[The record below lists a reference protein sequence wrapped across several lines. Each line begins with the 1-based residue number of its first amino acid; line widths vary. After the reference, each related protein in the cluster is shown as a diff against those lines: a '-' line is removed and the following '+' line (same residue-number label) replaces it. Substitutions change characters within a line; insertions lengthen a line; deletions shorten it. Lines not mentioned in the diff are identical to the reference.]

1 MQYSIAIHQNNRVT
15 EIKAEAG
22 TNLLEILR
30 GLGAEI
36 DTPCNGKGTCG
47 KCRVKVNGLPNG
59 PGEAER
65 KLLGKPALGS
75 GYRLACYN
83 TVDANLELFLDPA
96 AGSPARI
103 LSDGKVMAV
112 RPEPYVSKRVVR
124 VDPPSLDDQR
134 SDSERLAARDPL
146 GAETGALELLRHL
159 PETLRQNDH
168 QVTLIYHGTEL
179 AGIEPG
185 DTGSTAY
192 GVAFDIG
199 TTTVVAYLA
208 DLSSGRRLGASS
220 ELNPQRRFGADV
232 ISRIQHTVSEPDGLE
247 TMSRTIVDC
256 ANRLIAR
263 LAADHRLEPARI
275 VAASFAGNPT
285 MIHFLLKL
293 PARNLSVSPFIPVTT
308 RLLKLR
314 AAELNLDINPS
325 GLATVLPSVSA
336 YIGADT
342 VAAILASG
350 MDRDSRITLLV
361 DIGTNGEIVLGNADW
376 LYACSAAAGPA
387 FEGANIR
394 NGIGGVQGA
403 IDRVRFVP
411 EFGFDT
417 IGDAKPVGICGTGL
431 VDAVA
436 GMLDAGLLD
445 ETGRLNREC
454 RQPEWRE
461 RLLKLDGQNAFR
473 LVEPGE
479 SAGNQAIVLTQ
490 KDIRELQS
498 AKAAIAAGIKVLASR
513 AGIGLDQV
521 ERVCLAGG
529 FGSYIHV
536 ESALRIGLFPAE
548 LRGKIEAI
556 GNAAGEG
563 AVAALL
569 SESHLAACEQIK
581 KRVRYIELSTCPEFN
596 DFFIDSMVFPG

>member
-1 MQYSIAIHQNNRVT
+1 MQYSIRVHRNGHVT
-15 EIKAEAG
+15 ETKVAAG
-22 TNLLEILR
+22 INLLEFLR
-30 GLGAEI
+30 GLGVAM
-36 DTPCNGKGTCG
+36 DTPCNGQGTCG
-47 KCRVKVNGLPNG
+47 KCRVRVNGLPNG

-65 KLLGKPALGS
+65 KLLGGPALRS
-75 GYRLACYN
+75 GYRLACFN
-83 TVDANLELFLDPA
+83 TIDADLDLFPDPVA
-96 AGSPARI
+96 DLNARI
-103 LSDGKVMAV
+103 LSDGKPVTV
-112 RPEPYVSKRVVR
+112 RPDPYVLKRAVR

-134 SDSERLAARDPL
+134 SDTERLAALDPRM
-146 GAETGALELLRHL
+146 EEMGALDLMRRL
-159 PETLRQNDH
+159 PEALRRNDY
-168 QVTLIYHGTEL
+168 QLTLIYHGTEL

-185 DTGSTAY
+185 DTGSVGY

-199 TTTVVAYLA
+199 TTTVVAYLV
-208 DLSSGRRLGASS
+208 DLNSGRRLGAAS

-232 ISRIQHTVSEPDGLE
+232 ISRIQHTVNEPDGLE
-247 TMSRTIVDC
+247 AMGQLIVDC

-263 LAADHRLEPARI
+263 LASDHRLEPARI
-275 VAASFAGNPT
+275 VAAVFAGNPT

-293 PARNLSVSPFIPVTT
+293 PARNLAVSPFIPVTT

-325 GLATVLPSVSA
+325 GLAVVLPSVSA

-342 VAAILASG
+342 VAAILASR

-387 FEGANIR
+387 FEGANIS

-403 IDRVRFVP
+403 IDRVWFVP

-417 IGDAKPVGICGTGL
+417 IGDAKPAGICGTGL
-431 VDAVA
+431 VDAVS

-445 ETGRLNREC
+445 ETGRMNMGC
-454 RQPEWRE
+454 GQPELRE
-461 RLLKLDGQNAFR
+461 RLVTVDGQNAFR
-473 LVEPGE
+473 LAEASEG
-479 SAGNQAIVLTQ
+479 IVLTQ

-498 AKAAIAAGIKVLASR
+498 AKAAIAAGIKVLAGR

-521 ERVCLAGG
+521 DRVCLAGG
-529 FGSYIHV
+529 FGSYINV
-536 ESALRIGLFPAE
+536 ESALRIGLLPAE
-548 LRGKIEAI
+548 LQGKIKSI

-569 SESHLAACEQIK
+569 SESYLAACEQIK
-581 KRVRYIELSTCPEFN
+581 KRVRYIELSACPEFN
-596 DFFIDSMVFPG
+596 DYFIDSMLFPE